1 MTEILALLQN
11 IEPVVSVTILQQMS
25 HVIYGMLISN
35 GRITMLEISRWTEAG
50 GSYRTIQ
57 RLYHTPLLWLQI
69 QWIFF
74 ISQLQKPNDEYIAA
88 GDEVVFGK
96 AGKETYGIGRFFS
109 SLQNRVIPGLSFFV
123 FSVIHVKE
131 RQSYPIQAVQMVK
144 PCAEPVERKSKKKAV
159 KKEKR
164 PVGRPKGSKN
174 KKSEKPT
181 LSPELLRIQPVLQAF
196 LAILKGVL
204 AVQYL
209 VMDGHF
215 GNYPS
220 AWMVL
225 PTGLHFVSK
234 LRSDAALYEP
244 FTGKYCGRGARPKY
258 GDKVD
263 VRNKMKKKYL
273 KSDKKED
280 GIRTQIYQAIL
291 LNKGFTS
298 SINVVVILKTNLAT
312 HKQAH
317 VILFSTDLKLLY
329 EKLYDYYTLR
339 FQIEFNFR
347 DAKQY
352 WGLDDFM
359 NIKEEAVTNAANLS
373 FFMVNFSSVLL
384 RHYRENNPEFSV
396 LDLKSHYRGCRYA
409 SETIKLLPQKPDG
422 ILHRPDA
429 PTGLAEIFEQIA
441 RLGMVH
447 PVFQPVPAT

>member
-1 MTEILALLQN
+1 
-11 IEPVVSVTILQQMS
+11 
-25 HVIYGMLISN
+25 
-35 GRITMLEISRWTEAG
+35 MLEISRWTEAG

-74 ISQLQKPNDEYIAA
+74 VSQLQKSKAEYIAA

-123 FSVIHVKE
+123 FSVIHVQE

-144 PCAEPVERKSKKKAV
+144 SCAKSVERKSKKKAV

-225 PTGLHFVSK
+225 QTGLHFVSK

-244 FTGKYCGRGARPKY
+244 FTGKYFGRGARPKY

-263 VRNKMKKKYL
+263 VRNMKKKYL
-273 KSDKKED
+273 QSDKKED
-280 GIRTQIYQAIL
+280 GIRTQIYQANL
-291 LNKGFTS
+291 LNKGFAV

-317 VILFSTDLKLLY
+317 VILFSTDLKLPY
-329 EKLYDYYTLR
+329 ERLFDYYTLR

-359 NIKEEAVTNAANLS
+359 NVKEEAVTNAANLS

-384 RHYRENNPEFSV
+384 RRYRENNPEFSV

-422 ILHRPDA
+422 IL
-429 PTGLAEIFEQIA
+429 LAEIFEQIA

-447 PVFQPVPAT
+447 PVFQPVPTG